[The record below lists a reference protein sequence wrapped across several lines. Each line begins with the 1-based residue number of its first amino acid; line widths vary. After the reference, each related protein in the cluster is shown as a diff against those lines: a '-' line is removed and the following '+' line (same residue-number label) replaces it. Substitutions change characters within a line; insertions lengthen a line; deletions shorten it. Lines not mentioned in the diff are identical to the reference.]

1 MEFFDDIYDAVC
13 HTAKSCANATSDLAK
28 NSKKAIKNAA
38 IKERLSKQYAI
49 LGMLVCKDEDI
60 CSALNQKD
68 DEYRE
73 VLLKIKQL
81 ISECEENNK

>member
-28 NSKKAIKNAA
+28 NSKKAIKSAA

-49 LGMLVCKDEDI
+49 LGMLVCKDEEI
-60 CSALNQKD
+60 CSVLNQKG
-68 DEYRE
+68 DEYSE
-73 VLLKIKQL
+73 AILKIKQL
-81 ISECEENNK
+81 KSEYEENNK